1 MSVVIHFNDF
11 ISQLIQLCHLI
22 YYRESKST
30 IKKACGSITYEI
42 DDKCMGDLPLLL
54 IVGWKVSFRLPL

>member
-1 MSVVIHFNDF
+1 MSVVIRFNDF
-11 ISQLIQLCHLI
+11 YIQLWHLI
-22 YYRESKST
+22 YYRKSKST